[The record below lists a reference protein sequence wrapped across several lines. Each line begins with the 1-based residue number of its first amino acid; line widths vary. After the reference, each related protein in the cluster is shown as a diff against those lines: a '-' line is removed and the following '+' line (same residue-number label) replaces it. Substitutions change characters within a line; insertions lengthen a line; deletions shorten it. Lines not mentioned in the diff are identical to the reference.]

1 MPYFIHDRV
10 WVILGER
17 HRRTFALCRII
28 RCDTSV
34 RGDLLPWGTER
45 HGVLL
50 DACEEFWF
58 ISIVTLGNE
67 LLERPPDIIEG
78 RGRFEL
84 RGISDVQKLRER
96 TGREAQLQGTVSFTE
111 ITSFEG

>member
-1 MPYFIHDRV
+1 MIFSKSWCLPRCLDYDVKGVHGREGWVRGTHMPYFIHDRV

-17 HRRTFALCRII
+17 HRCTFALCRII
-28 RCDTSV
+28 RRDTSV

-50 DACEEFWF
+50 DACEELWF
-58 ISIVTLGNE
+58 ASVVTLGNE

-78 RGRFEL
+78 
-84 RGISDVQKLRER
+84 
-96 TGREAQLQGTVSFTE
+96 
-111 ITSFEG
+111 